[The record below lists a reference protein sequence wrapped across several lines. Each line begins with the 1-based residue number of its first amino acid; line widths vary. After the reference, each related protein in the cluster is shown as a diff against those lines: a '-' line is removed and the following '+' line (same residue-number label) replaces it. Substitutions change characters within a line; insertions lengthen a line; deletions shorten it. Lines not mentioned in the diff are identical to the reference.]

1 MKNELLIIPD
11 VHGRDFWRKAIEKEG
26 NEVEKIIF
34 LGDYLDPYYFDVIKQ
49 DKMMEGFRDIL
60 QLKREEPEK
69 VILLEGN
76 HDAHY
81 HFLDEW
87 RHNGRGSRFDPD
99 HAEEY
104 HELFNEN
111 EDLFQASFQWQGRY
125 LFTHAGLTKEWVK
138 QNKIDST
145 QWKTLDDVVMFLEGL
160 WKRRDP
166 SLGNVGRSRGGRCMS
181 GSPMWADWMEDHMFN
196 TTLQGYPF
204 EGTYQVFGH
213 SLDIYGTERV
223 LQCAAC
229 LDNRAAWVLTEDHEI
244 KEVD

>member
-26 NEVEKIIF
+26 SGVEKIIF

-49 DKMMEGFRDIL
+49 DKMMEGFRNIL
-60 QLKREEPEK
+60 QLKREDPEK

-81 HFLDEW
+81 HFLNEW

-111 EDLFQASFQWQGRY
+111 EDLFQASFQWQERY
-125 LFTHAGLTKEWVK
+125 LFTHAGLTKEWIK

-145 QWKTLDDVVMFLEGL
+145 RWKTLDDVVMFLNGL
-160 WKRRDP
+160 WKRRDS
-166 SLGNVGRSRGGRCMS
+166 SLGNVGRSRGGRCQS

-204 EGTYQVFGH
+204 EETYQVFGH
-213 SLDIYGTERV
+213 SLDIYGTKRV

-229 LDNRAAWVLTEDHEI
+229 LDNRASWVLTEDHEI
-244 KEVD
+244 KEVE